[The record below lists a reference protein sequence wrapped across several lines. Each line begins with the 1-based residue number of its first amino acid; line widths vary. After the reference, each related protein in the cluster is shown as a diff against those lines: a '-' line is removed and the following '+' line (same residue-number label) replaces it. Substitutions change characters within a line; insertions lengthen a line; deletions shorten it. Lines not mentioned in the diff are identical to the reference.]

1 MQLYY
6 LIKLH
11 IKEYDGQHLLQ
22 IFLNNYAGLLVF
34 FTPGPVGLPK
44 QEAKQEAEGLPEEE
58 AEGVCQNKKQ
68 SGLPEEEAEGGWQEN
83 TTSTPMLPESEPP
96 GEPHIHVAVLPGIV
110 RALRT
115 EQVGPEAETYIGI
128 ETVRHRVAVPH
139 FRQGVI
145 RTETG

>member
-1 MQLYY
+1 MTGSICYRF
-6 LIKLH
+6 
-11 IKEYDGQHLLQ
+11 
-22 IFLNNYAGLLVF
+22 FLNNYAGLLVF

-58 AEGVCQNKKQ
+58 AEG
-68 SGLPEEEAEGGWQEN
+68 GWQEN
-83 TTSTPMLPESEPP
+83 TASTPMLPESEPP
-96 GEPHIHVAVLPGIV
+96 GEPHIHVAVLPGIA
-110 RALRT
+110 RALQT